1 VGDLRDESETGE
13 REQNRRTSSCT
24 FSSANSS
31 SSVFAFK
38 NKPEIT
44 LLLKKCGSTIFTFKR
59 TVSNQKT
66 SINKQHE
73 KCFFEFVN
81 WKIKFSKGKNDKS
94 SIIWR
99 RKRTWTFKSV
109 YKIVSSE
116 FKRIKGG
123 LSLETRSWFC
133 YFWKINGVLDEFS
146 KN

>member
-1 VGDLRDESETGE
+1 
-13 REQNRRTSSCT
+13 
-24 FSSANSS
+24 
-31 SSVFAFK
+31 
-38 NKPEIT
+38 
-44 LLLKKCGSTIFTFKR
+44 LLKKCGSTIFTFKR

-73 KCFFEFVN
+73 KCFFEF
-81 WKIKFSKGKNDKS
+81 FEKS
-94 SIIWR
+94 SSQKEKTINHRLFGR

-133 YFWKINGVLDEFS
+133 YYWKINGVLDEFS